1 MENGAPIDASSTF
14 EGKTYKDGIE
24 LQRLMRDSAA
34 LTSCLAKRAYEYG
47 VGRPVTTG
55 EREWMTYL
63 RERFAKNGYTFAS
76 LMKTIATSNAFRS
89 VAPSEHSKTVVASN
103 SP

>member
-1 MENGAPIDASSTF
+1 MRASP
-14 EGKTYKDGIE
+14 
-24 LQRLMRDSAA
+24 A
-34 LTSCLAKRAYEYG
+34 LTSCVAKRAYEYG

-63 RERFAKNGYTFAS
+63 RERFAKGGYTFAS
-76 LMKTIATSNAFRS
+76 LMKAIATSNAFRA
-89 VAPSEHSKTVVASN
+89 VAPSEHSKAVVAAN